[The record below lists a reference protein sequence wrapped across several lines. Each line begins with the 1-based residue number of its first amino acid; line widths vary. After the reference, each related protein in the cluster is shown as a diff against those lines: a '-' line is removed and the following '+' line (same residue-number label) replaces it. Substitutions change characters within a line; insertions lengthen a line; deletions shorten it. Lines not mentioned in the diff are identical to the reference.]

1 MRTRSSYPEAVNV
14 TRHLL
19 ITGRVQGVGFRF
31 YMERKARELGITG
44 WVRNCRDG
52 SVEAVVQ
59 GAPGAVEAMIAWARR
74 GPPSAVVA
82 DVRVT
87 DATGEFVTFEARPT
101 E

>member
-1 MRTRSSYPEAVNV
+1 MT
-14 TRHLL
+14 TIRHLH

-31 YMERKARELGITG
+31 YMQRKARELGVTG
-44 WVRNCRDG
+44 WVRNRHDG

-59 GAPGAVEAMIAWARR
+59 GEPGAVDAMIAWVRR

-82 DVRVT
+82 EVRVAE
-87 DATGEFVTFEARPT
+87 DSGNYSGFETRLT

>member
-31 YMERKARELGITG
+31 YMERKARELGVTG
-44 WVRNCRDG
+44 WVRNRRDG
-52 SVEAVVQ
+52 AVEAVVQ
-59 GAPGAVEAMIAWARR
+59 GSSGAVEAMIAWARR
-74 GPPSAVVA
+74 GPPSAIVA

-87 DATGEFVTFEARPT
+87 DGSGDFVTFEARPT